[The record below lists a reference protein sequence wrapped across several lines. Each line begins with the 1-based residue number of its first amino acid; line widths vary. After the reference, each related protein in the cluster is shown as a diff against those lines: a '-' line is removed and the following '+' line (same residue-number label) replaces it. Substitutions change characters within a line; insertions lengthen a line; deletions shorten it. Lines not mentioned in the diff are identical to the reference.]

1 MPRSQVLLSQLLSR
15 SLWLAPQALIEKV
28 CEEVNARVRPSHEG
42 EAESFSYIAQTKVG
56 EKSKSMQA
64 NA

>member
-1 MPRSQVLLSQLLSR
+1 
-15 SLWLAPQALIEKV
+15 
-28 CEEVNARVRPSHEG
+28 VNARVRPSHEG

-64 NA
+64 NAYAAL